1 MNDGLKMLET
11 MVGAQLAK
19 EPLPS
24 PDRIREL
31 IGQIR
36 QIPLCADVSDEQ
48 AEELARSL
56 ENSHGVSM
64 KIGSMLTTKDYV
76 PWLDAA
82 RADITPYYWNRYR
95 QLLAEKG
102 FSGDVLVTLDEVA
115 SVKVV

>member
-36 QIPLCADVSDEQ
+36 KIPLCADVSDEQ

-76 PWLDAA
+76 PGLDAA
-82 RADITPYYWNRYR
+82 RADITPYYWNR
-95 QLLAEKG
+95 
-102 FSGDVLVTLDEVA
+102 
-115 SVKVV
+115 